1 MSLSISVLLHGNGK
15 VPARPT
21 NLGSFSVGSSRVIFG
36 TRLVSGYTIPEF
48 SVTRGLIPPMRDLLA
63 LSLLL
68 QRYNTTEGRFSLP
81 FSTT

>member
-1 MSLSISVLLHGNGK
+1 MSLSISVHLHGNGK

-21 NLGSFSVGSSRVIFG
+21 IYISFSVGSSRVIFSA
-36 TRLVSGYTIPEF
+36 RLVSGYTIPEF
-48 SVTRGLIPPMRDLLA
+48 SVTSGPDLPMRDLLA

-68 QRYNTTEGRFSLP
+68 QRYNTTEDRLSLP

>member
-1 MSLSISVLLHGNGK
+1 MSLSISMLLHGNGK
-15 VPARPT
+15 FPAGPT
-21 NLGSFSVGSSRVIFG
+21 IYTSCSAGSSRVIFG
-36 TRLVSGYTIPEF
+36 ARLASGYTFPGL
-48 SVTRGLIPPMRDLLA
+48 STTRGLIAPMRDLLA